1 MSTYPEVEG
10 DVIVPWGPG
19 YDHGIGGADGLDA
32 LVIGHE
38 IDMRPEGGTVASLE
52 INIANG
58 SDAEVLNMVGVELT
72 VGDLMK
78 LGNWAYDRAIAANGT
93 DETAGSEVQ
102 YLQVAPVMYVD
113 PRSDDGARLMP
124 HQVDSGDSELMQ
136 CETTEDMRWVAMW
149 TVYMRV
155 FDPADGI
162 VKAEALRDVGVTDP
176 TVDTDE
182 SKEAAMRIASL
193 LSAGRWPIEVIDPRG

>member
-72 VGDLMK
+72 AGDLMK
-78 LGNWAYDRAIAANGT
+78 LGNWAFDRATSINGT
-93 DETAGSEVQ
+93 EAGDREIQ
-102 YLQVAPVMYVD
+102 YLQVTPVA
-113 PRSDDGARLMP
+113 DDGESVEWVETA
-124 HQVDSGDSELMQ
+124 GDMDR
-136 CETTEDMRWVAMW
+136 TTAWA
-149 TVYMRV
+149 VYARV
-155 FDPADGI
+155 FDPNDGF
-162 VKAEALRDVGVTDP
+162 VKAEFIREFAPRDP
-176 TVDTDE
+176 FYQAHE
-182 SKEAAMRIASL
+182 EAKGHAVELAFLI
-193 LSAGRWPIEVIDPRG
+193 SAVRWPVEVIDPRD